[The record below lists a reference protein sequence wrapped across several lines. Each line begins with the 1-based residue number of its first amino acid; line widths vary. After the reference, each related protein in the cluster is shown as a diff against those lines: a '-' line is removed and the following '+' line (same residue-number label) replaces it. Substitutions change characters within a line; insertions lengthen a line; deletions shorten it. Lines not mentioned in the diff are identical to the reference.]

1 MATRTCRTCE
11 ADGETAS
18 RSKYS
23 TVSKTQ
29 WGVVWQRF
37 SLKQMHRH
45 VLNSR
50 LPSLAVNRKSAMNI
64 KAKDHQGLKSPI
76 SQTHVCLHVPCDR
89 ESRFSFRTQLW
100 LSRLCLCS
108 RLALGRT
115 TLMSQSGW
123 TLTLRPLSPPSKS
136 TTRTTCSIRANRYTD
151 EPALSENSGWSIIQQ
166 YLLECQIS
174 QPSILVIEGCQQL
187 IRAEFM
193 EQWNKWLHPACNII
207 QIYSALWYSLILKGK
222 TWNYIIFPKNA
233 LKDLL
238 LGVSQSSKRSCLL
251 LLVQLKT

>member
-23 TVSKTQ
+23 TVSKAQ

-50 LPSLAVNRKSAMNI
+50 LPSSAVNRKSAMNI

-123 TLTLRPLSPPSKS
+123 TSTLRPLSPPSKS

-174 QPSILVIEGCQQL
+174 AGYWRL
-187 IRAEFM
+187 
-193 EQWNKWLHPACNII
+193 
-207 QIYSALWYSLILKGK
+207 SA
-222 TWNYIIFPKNA
+222 T
-233 LKDLL
+233 D
-238 LGVSQSSKRSCLL
+238 QSRVHGTVKQMITSSM
-251 LLVQLKT
+251 